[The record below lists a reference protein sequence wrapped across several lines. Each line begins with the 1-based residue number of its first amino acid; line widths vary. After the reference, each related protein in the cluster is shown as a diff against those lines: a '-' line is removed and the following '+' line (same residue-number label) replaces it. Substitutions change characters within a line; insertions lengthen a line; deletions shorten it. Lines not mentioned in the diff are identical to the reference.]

1 MSRPARLAAFGGL
14 LVLAM
19 LWSVRPG
26 GEPQLPLD
34 QPAPALR
41 LPSLAGGEV
50 DLGSFRGRL
59 VLLNFWASWCPPC
72 VRETPSLEALH
83 RALSDQ
89 GLVVIGVSV
98 DESSRV
104 LRRFVEEHGVTFLV
118 LRDPS
123 GIFAERVYR
132 TVEFPTTYLI
142 DADGI
147 VRERYVG
154 PVEWDAPAALAHLR
168 GRLEA
173 ARASPAGAVG
183 VPPPDAAAPSPPAV
197 RPTEPAVRPAE
208 PSVQPLESAAPPSD
222 APSS

>member
-1 MSRPARLAAFGGL
+1 VSRPARLAAFGGL
-14 LVLAM
+14 LVLAV

-34 QPAPALR
+34 RRAPPLR
-41 LPSLAGGEV
+41 LPALAGGEV

-83 RALSDQ
+83 RALSEQ
-89 GLVVIGVSV
+89 GLVVVGVSV
-98 DESSRV
+98 DESTRA
-104 LRRFVEEHGVTFLV
+104 LRRFVDEHGVSFLV

-123 GIFAERVYR
+123 GLFAERVYR

-154 PVEWDAPAALAHLR
+154 PVEWDAPAVLDHLR
-168 GRLEA
+168 RRLEA
-173 ARASPAGAVG
+173 AQAS
-183 VPPPDAAAPSPPAV
+183 
-197 RPTEPAVRPAE
+197 
-208 PSVQPLESAAPPSD
+208 
-222 APSS
+222 

>member
-1 MSRPARLAAFGGL
+1 VSRPARLAVFGSL
-14 LVLAM
+14 LVLAA

-26 GEPQLPLD
+26 GQPQLPLD
-34 QPAPALR
+34 QPAPPLR

-50 DLGSFRGRL
+50 DLGSFRGRI

-72 VRETPSLEALH
+72 VHETPSLEALH

-98 DESSRV
+98 DESTRA
-104 LRRFVEEHGVTFLV
+104 LRQFVEEHGVTFLV

-123 GIFAERVYR
+123 GLFAERVYR

-142 DADGI
+142 DADGV

-168 GRLEA
+168 RRLAA
-173 ARASPAGAVG
+173 ARAS
-183 VPPPDAAAPSPPAV
+183 
-197 RPTEPAVRPAE
+197 
-208 PSVQPLESAAPPSD
+208 
-222 APSS
+222 